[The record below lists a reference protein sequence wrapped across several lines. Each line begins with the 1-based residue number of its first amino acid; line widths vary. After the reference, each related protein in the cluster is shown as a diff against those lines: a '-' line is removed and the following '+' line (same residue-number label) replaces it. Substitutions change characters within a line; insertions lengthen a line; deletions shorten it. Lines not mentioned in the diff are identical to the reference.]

1 MFLIEVNDTAGWSD
15 CFVTRNDSEQRQE
28 VRGKR
33 GGGKDDGETGGVK
46 KIIKM
51 RNKEVSTSSV
61 VETTSYTY
69 EKIGCLCHEARSH
82 CAHFSLLD
90 HRV

>member
-1 MFLIEVNDTAGWSD
+1 MERLFCHEERLRAEAG
-15 CFVTRNDSEQRQE
+15 SEGKA
-28 VRGKR
+28 RG

-51 RNKEVSTSSV
+51 RNKKISTSSV